1 MKLLDGEPL
10 SEGPFIVKLT
20 AEEVG
25 LIAWGLMHQSN
36 CEKLPPD
43 AWGRKPSY
51 DLSWEFAILVG
62 IH

>member
-20 AEEVG
+20 DEEVG
-25 LIAWGLMHQSN
+25 LVAWALMLQANSR
-36 CEKLPPD
+36 ELPAD
-43 AWGRKPSY
+43 AWVRTPSRN
-51 DLSWEFAILVG
+51 LSWEFAALVG